1 MDPNFCPIPDTSSH
15 SASVH
20 WPTCQEPSLSFGPEE
35 PIPYR
40 CIQNAFCAQAAANP
54 EHTAVVDH
62 YGQSLTYKQLDVL
75 SLHLA
80 LNLRGQGV
88 TNGSRVCL
96 LIERSNAYII
106 AILAVLRAG
115 AAYIPLDGGGLTIVF
130 ALTAYLSLSS
140 GTTGQPKGVI
150 IKHLGLTNL
159 LCLYPGNLGVKP
171 GVHVAQLLNVAFDMC
186 AWEILA
192 CLMNGGTL
200 HLRGPHRAD
209 WISVMKTVD
218 VVICTPSIL
227 QQHRPQ
233 DFPNLKVVA
242 TGGEPISQALAD
254 QWAAQATIGTPTPNS
269 SVYVLDDDLMPV
281 ARGRKGTMWAGGLG
295 VCQGYLKRP
304 SLNEIKFKPD
314 PFSHKGGLMFNTGDL
329 GVMKEDGSLVHMG
342 RSDDQVKVKGFRV
355 ELDGVSAAI
364 RACPGVVSACA
375 LLIKQDIWAF
385 YTPPHIA
392 IEDVRIAI
400 ARTQPYYAV
409 PTQYKA
415 LSSIPLTR

>member
-1 MDPNFCPIPDTSSH
+1 
-15 SASVH
+15 
-20 WPTCQEPSLSFGPEE
+20 
-35 PIPYR
+35 
-40 CIQNAFCAQAAANP
+40 
-54 EHTAVVDH
+54 
-62 YGQSLTYKQLDVL
+62 
-75 SLHLA
+75 
-80 LNLRGQGV
+80 
-88 TNGSRVCL
+88 
-96 LIERSNAYII
+96 
-106 AILAVLRAG
+106 
-115 AAYIPLDGGGLTIVF
+115 
-130 ALTAYLSLSS
+130 
-140 GTTGQPKGVI
+140 TGQPKGVI

-254 QWAAQATIGTPTPNS
+254 QWAAQATYFNCCGPTEVSILNTMHKHSPGRSLSIGTPTPNS

-281 ARGRKGTMWAGGLG
+281 TRGRKGTMWAGGLG

-314 PFSHKGGLMFNTGDL
+314 PF
-329 GVMKEDGSLVHMG
+329 
-342 RSDDQVKVKGFRV
+342 
-355 ELDGVSAAI
+355 
-364 RACPGVVSACA
+364 
-375 LLIKQDIWAF
+375 
-385 YTPPHIA
+385 
-392 IEDVRIAI
+392 
-400 ARTQPYYAV
+400 
-409 PTQYKA
+409 
-415 LSSIPLTR
+415 